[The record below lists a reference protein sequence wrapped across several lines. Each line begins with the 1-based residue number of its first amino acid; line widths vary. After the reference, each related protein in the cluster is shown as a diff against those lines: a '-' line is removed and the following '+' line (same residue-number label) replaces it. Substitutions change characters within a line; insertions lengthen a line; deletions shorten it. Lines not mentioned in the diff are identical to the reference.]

1 MGFTTMLTLA
11 TILQIFELIMIGDFE
26 TLSQFIKMYLDVIP
40 QAIEGFSG
48 LLEQIFAAF

>member
-26 TLSQFIKMYLDVIP
+26 SLSLFIKMYLDLIP
-40 QAIEGFSG
+40 QAVEGLSG
-48 LLEQIFAAF
+48 LLEQILAAF